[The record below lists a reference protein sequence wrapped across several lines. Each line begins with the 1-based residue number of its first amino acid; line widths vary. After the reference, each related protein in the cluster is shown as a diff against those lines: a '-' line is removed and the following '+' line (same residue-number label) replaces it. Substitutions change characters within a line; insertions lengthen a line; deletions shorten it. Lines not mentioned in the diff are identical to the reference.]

1 MRSRS
6 SATSL
11 DKASMRPL
19 SSRRNSRTSFR
30 SQAKSATSRAG
41 VSHGAITSIANSLAR
56 GRVCC
61 FRFSPCAKS
70 DAEST
75 ESQLRA
81 GRWPNGKK
89 PLLNPS

>member
-1 MRSRS
+1 M
-6 SATSL
+6 
-11 DKASMRPL
+11 
-19 SSRRNSRTSFR
+19 
-30 SQAKSATSRAG
+30 
-41 VSHGAITSIANSLAR
+41 SHGAITSIANSLAR